1 MAIKVIKPQGVCS
14 REMVIEYDDNGVITN
29 AGVMGGCQG
38 NLQAI
43 CALITGMKLE
53 AVVKTL
59 EGIKCRG
66 SRTGQ
71 TSCPDQLAQG
81 LKELLK

>member
-1 MAIKVIKPQGVCS
+1 MPVKVIKPQGVCS
-14 REMVIEYDDNGVITN
+14 REMVIEYDDNGVIVN
-29 AGVMGGCQG
+29 AGVMGGCMG
-38 NLQAI
+38 NLQAV
-43 CALITGMKLE
+43 CSLITGMKIE
-53 AVVKTL
+53 DVVSKL

-71 TSCPDQLAQG
+71 TSCPDQMAQG